1 LKPWFAGVVLGV
13 IPTFLA
19 QTQYKAVKL
28 GYFFPPSLI
37 YNPYYWNP
45 WNKVFWAWH
54 PDWLIVWAQVA
65 TYAAIAALV
74 VAAYWTRKPI
84 DYLAPFTFLAACKAV
99 TQAQFW
105 YLVLLPTFL
114 VPVRN
119 RKVRAIALV
128 ALIALEPVSLVEMI
142 GGPFG
147 YTVGGY
153 YGDTT
158 SFTKLKLPD

>member
-1 LKPWFAGVVLGV
+1 
-13 IPTFLA
+13 
-19 QTQYKAVKL
+19 
-28 GYFFPPSLI
+28 
-37 YNPYYWNP
+37 
-45 WNKVFWAWH
+45 
-54 PDWLIVWAQVA
+54 
-65 TYAAIAALV
+65 
-74 VAAYWTRKPI
+74 
-84 DYLAPFTFLAACKAV
+84 
-99 TQAQFW
+99 
-105 YLVLLPTFL
+105 LPTFL